1 LRRLGAF
8 DEGAARDERAPGAA
22 DALAV
27 NAVFRPNLAMILA
40 ASRVFRRPM
49 IQGEAY
55 AP

>member
-22 DALAV
+22 VLFAV
-27 NAVFRPNLAMILA
+27 KGVFRPNLAMILA

-49 IQGEAY
+49 IQAEAY